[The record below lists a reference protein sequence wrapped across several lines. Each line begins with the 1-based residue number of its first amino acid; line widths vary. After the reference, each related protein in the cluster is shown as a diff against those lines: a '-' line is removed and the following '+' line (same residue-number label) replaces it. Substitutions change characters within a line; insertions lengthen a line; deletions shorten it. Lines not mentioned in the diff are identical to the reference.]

1 MHHSSTACNMAGCL
15 WIQQLS
21 IMRTELGKG
30 QGCMRSRSRFMKWKK
45 RGVSNEPSTMLTWR
59 ILSFNDSAGSTEN
72 LLSTLRGVSDVY
84 KKTIPSSTAKK
95 CFTRGLVSFQWPRT
109 TSIRGL
115 AVHQALVHKDKL
127 FWAIWTNSSTK
138 LSMVTSIPLQRNTCQ
153 LWKMSHYIPSEI
165 IIFLPS
171 SW

>member
-15 WIQQLS
+15 WIWQLS
-21 IMRTELGKG
+21 MTRTELGKG
-30 QGCMRSRSRFMKWKK
+30 QGCMQSRSWFMKWKK
-45 RGVSNEPSTMLTWR
+45 RGVSNEPSTMLIWR
-59 ILSFNDSAGSTEN
+59 IPSFNDNAGSTEN

-84 KKTIPSSTAKK
+84 KKTILLSTAKK
-95 CFTRGLVSFQWPRT
+95 CFTCSLVSFQWPRT
-109 TSIRGL
+109 TPIHGSV
-115 AVHQALVHKDKL
+115 VHWALIYKDKL

-138 LSMVTSIPLQRNTCQ
+138 LSMVTSIPLQHNTCQ